1 MSRAIFLSP
10 LAHAWLVRDSFT
22 FLRWSSRTNSET
34 QICVPLGMS
43 RLSHLSAD
51 PLLSDPSFRFT
62 DSKLLTGEVFLAVQ
76 YNGIVRVSLGR
87 HHNGYSIQMPQPT
100 QMVFDPKSDIV

>member
-1 MSRAIFLSP
+1 MHGVYGTAL
-10 LAHAWLVRDSFT
+10 L
-22 FLRWSSRTNSET
+22 
-34 QICVPLGMS
+34 ICVGRPVLILKH
-43 RLSHLSAD
+43 RYAFHLECPDSHLSSD

-62 DSKLLTGEVFLAVQ
+62 KLLTGEVFLAVQ

-87 HHNGYSIQMPQPT
+87 HHNGYSIQLPQPT